1 MKMYGA
7 FAERTHQRHD
17 RLAARPTYA
26 RRSGGFAHAGAAPEK
41 AGRSR
46 PIHWK
51 EPKSLVFEKGGTPM
65 AAEEIKVYSTPTCP
79 YCKMA
84 KEFLSQKGYKFTEYD
99 VTKDRAA
106 LDEMVKISGARS
118 VPVIAACNEV
128 MVGFDKTRL
137 EQMLSCIKQRS
148 EV

>member
-1 MKMYGA
+1 
-7 FAERTHQRHD
+7 
-17 RLAARPTYA
+17 
-26 RRSGGFAHAGAAPEK
+26 
-41 AGRSR
+41 
-46 PIHWK
+46 
-51 EPKSLVFEKGGTPM
+51 
-65 AAEEIKVYSTPTCP
+65 
-79 YCKMA
+79 MA

-106 LDEMVKISGARS
+106 LDEMVKLSGARS

-128 MVGFDKTRL
+128 MVGFERNRL

>member
-1 MKMYGA
+1 
-7 FAERTHQRHD
+7 
-17 RLAARPTYA
+17 
-26 RRSGGFAHAGAAPEK
+26 
-41 AGRSR
+41 
-46 PIHWK
+46 
-51 EPKSLVFEKGGTPM
+51 
-65 AAEEIKVYSTPTCP
+65 
-79 YCKMA
+79 MA

-128 MVGFDKTRL
+128 MVGFERNRL
-137 EQMLSCIKQRS
+137 EQMLSCIQQRS

>member
-1 MKMYGA
+1 
-7 FAERTHQRHD
+7 
-17 RLAARPTYA
+17 
-26 RRSGGFAHAGAAPEK
+26 
-41 AGRSR
+41 
-46 PIHWK
+46 
-51 EPKSLVFEKGGTPM
+51 
-65 AAEEIKVYSTPTCP
+65 
-79 YCKMA
+79 MA

-106 LDEMVKISGARS
+106 LDEMVKLSGARS

-137 EQMLSCIKQRS
+137 EQMLRCIKQRS

>member
-1 MKMYGA
+1 M
-7 FAERTHQRHD
+7 
-17 RLAARPTYA
+17 
-26 RRSGGFAHAGAAPEK
+26 
-41 AGRSR
+41 
-46 PIHWK
+46 
-51 EPKSLVFEKGGTPM
+51 V
-65 AAEEIKVYSTPTCP
+65 
-79 YCKMA
+79 

-106 LDEMVKISGARS
+106 LDEMVEISGARS

-128 MVGFDKTRL
+128 MVGFDRKRL